1 MLETANTESPERR
14 RLVLGFDAG
23 CSACSDLARRI
34 EQRTGDRLA
43 LRDLAD
49 PEVRRWRSE
58 ALGENAPWSP
68 TLLEVG
74 GGGVR
79 AWVGWRMGW
88 ALGRLLGPATTL
100 RVMRALRTGAVP
112 GNEGPNAGSAAGEA
126 YVPVAPAARGPNP
139 LTLVRSREVTG
150 EDLAAIARWAAAN
163 VDVRNLAGAAL
174 STAAEI
180 SAARPTAFVHT
191 LRNGTTVRAVVYR
204 VSSTRVLAHHLFSEP
219 PGRKAPSL
227 AKLWQIDGARSV
239 LVNASEGGRLWRDPN
254 PQTRSRGIAPL
265 ACCPPEGIPAST
277 EPCTYQDRVCAAI
290 NTSCVLGLAEAGA
303 GCLLFFYTLPESA
316 LAVGP
321 GYAAC
326 AGGYMGPRRSCC
338 AEFRRATRPCNHA
351 PPQA

>member
-1 MLETANTESPERR
+1 MLETANTESPETR

-43 LRDLAD
+43 VRDLAD

-58 ALGENAPWSP
+58 ALGDNAPWSP

-74 GGGVR
+74 GSGVR

-100 RVMRALRTGAVP
+100 RVMRALR
-112 GNEGPNAGSAAGEA
+112 AGAAGRA
-126 YVPVAPAARGPNP
+126 DTLPADAVVPPAPAAKGPNP

-150 EDLAAIARWAAAN
+150 EDLAAIARRAAAN

-191 LRNGTTVRAVVYR
+191 LRNGSTVRAVVYR
-204 VSSTRVLAHHLFSEP
+204 ISSTRILAHHLFSEP
-219 PGRKAPSL
+219 PGQKAPSL

-239 LVNASEGGRLWRDPN
+239 LVNASEGGRLWQDPN
-254 PQTRSRGIAPL
+254 PRPRSRGIAPL
-265 ACCPPEGIPAST
+265 ACCPPDGIPAST
-277 EPCTYQDRVCAAI
+277 EPCTYQDRVCASI

-338 AEFRRATRPCNHA
+338 AEFRCAMRPCNHA
-351 PPQA
+351 PPRP

>member
-1 MLETANTESPERR
+1 MLETANTESPQTR

-23 CSACSDLARRI
+23 CSTCSDLARRI

-43 LRDLAD
+43 VRDLAD

-58 ALGENAPWSP
+58 ALGDNAPWSP

-74 GGGVR
+74 GSGVQ

-88 ALGRLLGPATTL
+88 ALGRLLGPTTTL
-100 RVMRALRTGAVP
+100 RVMRALRDG
-112 GNEGPNAGSAAGEA
+112 AAGEA
-126 YVPVAPAARGPNP
+126 YALPDAVVPPAPAARGPNP

-150 EDLAAIARWAAAN
+150 EDLAAIARRAAAN

-174 STAAEI
+174 STAEI

-191 LRNGTTVRAVVYR
+191 LRDGCTVRAVVYR
-204 VSSTRVLAHHLFSEP
+204 VSSTRILAHHLFSAP

-227 AKLWQIDGARSV
+227 AKLWQIDGSRSV
-239 LVNASEGGRLWRDPN
+239 LVSASEGGRLWRDPT
-254 PQTRSRGIAPL
+254 PRTRTRGITPL
-265 ACCPPEGIPAST
+265 AWCPPEGIPVST
-277 EPCTYQDRVCAAI
+277 EPCTYRDRVCAAI
-290 NTSCVLGLAEAGA
+290 DTSCVLGLAEAGA

-326 AGGYMGPRRSCC
+326 AGGYMGPRQSCC

-351 PPQA
+351 HPRP